1 MKALHKALVEELK
14 LVAEALPII
23 EGALDATVEHEF
35 DLAGELIVKFRR
47 LREQSEVNYNLME
60 LINDARNERHS

>member
-1 MKALHKALVEELK
+1 MKALHKALVKELK

-35 DLAGELIVKFRR
+35 DLAKELIVKFRQ
-47 LREQSEVNYNLME
+47 LRDRSEVEYNLIE
-60 LINDARNERHS
+60 LVDNARSNNE